1 MSLHRLLPPSP
12 AAKASDTDLTR
23 SLSLVEILTTPQQIS
38 DLPAEHI
45 APLLCQ
51 LSTIQ
56 NALTVRLIQTQ
67 TNLEGWR
74 SQTNGAEDTDP
85 TDRLLTPE
93 QTAAMLGVTVRW
105 IYRHAH
111 QLPFAR
117 RLSRKAL
124 RFSQAGLT
132 RWIKTRR
139 N

>member
-12 AAKASDTDLTR
+12 TAKPPHTDPTR
-23 SLSLVEILTTPQQIS
+23 SLSLMEILTTPQQIS
-38 DLPAEHI
+38 DLPVEHI

-51 LSTIQ
+51 LSAIQ
-56 NALTVRLIQTQ
+56 NALTARLMQTHAH
-67 TNLEGWR
+67 LEDWR
-74 SQTNGAEDTDP
+74 SQTNDAEDTDP

-93 QTAAMLGVTVRW
+93 QAAAMLGVTVRW

-139 N
+139 T